1 MDATKLEKLNETL
14 AALPVRG
21 DYNLQVFLADEPAYL
36 KTHQQRLRVA
46 LGQAPSPRTTLRLD
60 SAETAQRLMAGGK
73 RAAIGLLAQGKLRLE
88 GDLGQLEELR
98 QELAPHG
105 PSLEQAAE
113 ALMSS
118 DTADPK
124 VCAAPAVSV
133 LVRWLPNEAADCC
146 MSESCGRAFTL
157 LRRRHH
163 CRGCGRIFCDAC
175 APPRGS
181 PPERRCG
188 RCWSARRGVSGP
200 PAAGLPTPA
209 PMPEPE
215 APIAKSQSTTELL
228 VEFHVED
235 ALNGVRFW
243 RRGVFG
249 LSLAATAYLVAALR
263 SQERL
268 LLSPFLLLAFFLR
281 RWLLRY
287 AEVGWMCLVILCKV
301 LSARMR
307 CSQRPALA
315 AEAIWALCHKVNA
328 RFLFDTV
335 VSLGGFWVKLAQTA
349 SVMSA
354 LPDAYVEELSKL
366 QDAMPADSLEDVEA
380 LLSQELGPKWRERI
394 RLDTGPV
401 LGSAT
406 IAQVHRA
413 TFLGPE
419 GQELPGVIKVQHRG
433 VEEKLLVDISA
444 SVMMGRV
451 LTWLI
456 PHLFSDLSST
466 IQDTAEMSKAELDFR
481 VEAKSQ
487 TLAREKILDAGLD
500 VLVPKV
506 IEEFVTK
513 RVLAMDFVKGVKITE
528 YAGAGVSKQQ
538 RTEVLAKLINFYGF
552 TLHGPIFNCDPHPGN
567 LLVEKETGRLCVLDW
582 GQVRQLAQPER
593 FAYAKIFMASM
604 TEDVH
609 LFVEGCKTLGF
620 EFQDMDGKPDPTPIV
635 MINALRFLLRDSRP
649 IAQSRADFVQ
659 LEQVFGKLDGETKA
673 IQTGGEQIVKG
684 PLMPLTK
691 TVSLLFEVSSR
702 LDVSLPLMHMFVC
715 HGYPMLLKEMGH
727 GSVQAR
733 PSQGS
738 FVLEPSHAAGGASA
752 APRLA
757 AELLQLLEEL
767 HARGRILGA
776 QLCVLDLET
785 GDTLADLALGH
796 CSWLRPVPVTSKTI
810 FNILEISK
818 MFLAFSVLR
827 LVDQKRLQLSTA
839 LQDSALGKVT
849 VEQALS
855 HTSGHLKCAP
865 GSSDLAFRDFCD
877 AARMG
882 EELRKEEPLLKPGL
896 RQQYHHACGLWSSEA
911 CKKARTELEPCWSSF
926 MEEAGGSVHL
936 RAPSPASAP
945 AGFAEPVP
953 QMRSPSLEDLS
964 KRMVE
969 FEHFVDATNRG
980 RAKTAS
986 QAEKAENAMWM
997 SFFGREHWF
1006 NPAALNRELPRS
1018 SLLPGL
1024 QAFATAKDTAQAL
1037 RGAKR
1042 LLSPTLWR
1050 EASRSR
1056 RPNAGEA
1063 TRMPHHLECF
1073 REAEW
1078 GLGLQLL
1085 TLPDGTARALGHC
1098 ASNGSVVAVLP
1109 GARPLVAAFLV
1120 NRSDGFDAQKEVLA
1134 ALVRHAGATEPAAS
1148 G

>member
-1 MDATKLEKLNETL
+1 HVLWRPTLASTPATTPAAIRPVARSARAMDATKLEKLNETL

-118 DTADPK
+118 DTA
-124 VCAAPAVSV
+124 
-133 LVRWLPNEAADCC
+133 VRWLPNEAADCC

-839 LQDSALGKVT
+839 LQDSALGK
-849 VEQALS
+849 
-855 HTSGHLKCAP
+855 
-865 GSSDLAFRDFCD
+865 
-877 AARMG
+877 
-882 EELRKEEPLLKPGL
+882 
-896 RQQYHHACGLWSSEA
+896 
-911 CKKARTELEPCWSSF
+911 
-926 MEEAGGSVHL
+926 
-936 RAPSPASAP
+936 
-945 AGFAEPVP
+945 
-953 QMRSPSLEDLS
+953 
-964 KRMVE
+964 
-969 FEHFVDATNRG
+969 
-980 RAKTAS
+980 
-986 QAEKAENAMWM
+986 
-997 SFFGREHWF
+997 
-1006 NPAALNRELPRS
+1006 
-1018 SLLPGL
+1018 
-1024 QAFATAKDTAQAL
+1024 
-1037 RGAKR
+1037 
-1042 LLSPTLWR
+1042 
-1050 EASRSR
+1050 
-1056 RPNAGEA
+1056 
-1063 TRMPHHLECF
+1063 
-1073 REAEW
+1073 
-1078 GLGLQLL
+1078 
-1085 TLPDGTARALGHC
+1085 
-1098 ASNGSVVAVLP
+1098 
-1109 GARPLVAAFLV
+1109 
-1120 NRSDGFDAQKEVLA
+1120 
-1134 ALVRHAGATEPAAS
+1134 
-1148 G
+1148 